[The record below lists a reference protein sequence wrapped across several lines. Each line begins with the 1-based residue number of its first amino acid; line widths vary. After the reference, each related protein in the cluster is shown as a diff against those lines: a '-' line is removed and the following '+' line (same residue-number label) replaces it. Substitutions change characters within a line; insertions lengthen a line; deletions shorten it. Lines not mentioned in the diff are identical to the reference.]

1 MEGWSGGLVAGG
13 GGGSGGAVGR
23 FGLLLV
29 NFHRQR
35 TKEVTVWF
43 SCACSHSC
51 IANVCNKISSFNLHF
66 PTHSAPRLLINAL
79 FIHG

>member
-1 MEGWSGGLVAGG
+1 MAGWLRGG
-13 GGGSGGAVGR
+13 GGGAVGR

-51 IANVCNKISSFNLHF
+51 IANVCNKIS
-66 PTHSAPRLLINAL
+66 
-79 FIHG
+79 

>member
-1 MEGWSGGLVAGG
+1 MAGWLRGEGG
-13 GGGSGGAVGR
+13 GGEWGAVGR

-35 TKEVTVWF
+35 TKEVTIWF

-51 IANVCNKISSFNLHF
+51 IANVCNTISSFNLHF

>member
-13 GGGSGGAVGR
+13 GGGTGGVGR

-35 TKEVTVWF
+35 TEEVTEWF

-51 IANVCNKISSFNLHF
+51 PQCM
-66 PTHSAPRLLINAL
+66 
-79 FIHG
+79 

>member
-1 MEGWSGGLVAGG
+1 MAGWLRGGEGAGLGGV
-13 GGGSGGAVGR
+13 VGR

-29 NFHRQR
+29 NFHRQQ

-51 IANVCNKISSFNLHF
+51 IANVCNKI
-66 PTHSAPRLLINAL
+66 
-79 FIHG
+79 G

>member
-1 MEGWSGGLVAGG
+1 MEGWSGGLVAGEG
-13 GGGSGGAVGR
+13 GVGR

-35 TKEVTVWF
+35 TKEVTVWC

-51 IANVCNKISSFNLHF
+51 IANVCNKIS
-66 PTHSAPRLLINAL
+66 
-79 FIHG
+79 